1 MEQEKKKSKLMII
14 IPIAIVILAVI
25 GIIIFTSD
33 KGTPGE
39 LKEKDVIGTWKDNK
53 FSITLYEGG
62 SGKIND
68 TPLTWE
74 IKGNT
79 LNIIQ
84 FYAYGSS
91 MTTGYRVEKDK
102 ITSIDKGEI
111 YYKVNADT

>member
-1 MEQEKKKSKLMII
+1 MENKTKKIDVKII
-14 IPIAIVILAVI
+14 IIVIITIIAIVE
-25 GIIIFTSD
+25 GIVIFTSN
-33 KGTPGE
+33 GTPKG